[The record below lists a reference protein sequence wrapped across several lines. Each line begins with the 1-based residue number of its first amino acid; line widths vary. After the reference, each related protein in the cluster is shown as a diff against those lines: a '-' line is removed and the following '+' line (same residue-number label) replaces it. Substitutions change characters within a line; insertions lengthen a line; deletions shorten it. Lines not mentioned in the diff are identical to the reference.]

1 MSLLRLLTAG
11 KSLVGL
17 KDTASRYNVASRGS
31 LPQFSPKKNPFRAST
46 RAEFNPGAQPEAQ
59 AEANSV
65 ERTAEDPLTPAPTAV
80 PVLAPP
86 PAALPASVPP
96 SKPADKARAHSL
108 WAALL
113 PWRRSKVEKPGI
125 PRFIKPM
132 VQGELSLDTVKV
144 VRNDLSDTDLEIVP
158 ARRPGAI
165 PKPAPVRQAEP
176 GAASMAEGWG
186 EVAGRAVV
194 AGKP

>member
-17 KDTASRYNVASRGS
+17 KDTASRYNVARTGS

-46 RAEFNPGAQPEAQ
+46 RPEFNPGAQPEAQ
-59 AEANSV
+59 AAANSV

-80 PVLAPP
+80 PVVAPSSP
-86 PAALPASVPP
+86 VIPVSAAP
-96 SKPADKARAHSL
+96 SNRADKPKSPSP

-113 PWRRSKVEKPGI
+113 SWRRRKAEKPGV
-125 PRFIKPM
+125 PKFSKPM
-132 VQGELSLDTVKV
+132 IQGELSLDSVKV

-158 ARRPGAI
+158 ARPAAAI
-165 PKPAPVRQAEP
+165 PQPNPAGQPEP
-176 GAASMAEGWG
+176 GPAADGWG
-186 EVAGRAVV
+186 EGVGRAVG
-194 AGKP
+194 AGKT